1 MVQHVPA
8 VPPMGASHLQQR
20 LQIFPIA
27 KSYLHVLLR
36 IELFISAPG
45 QEQLI
50 DSSLPKVVCLV
61 HTHNLRIQI
70 SSHHIFNPRSSIL
83 LVTNTD
89 ATRNKIQAVRN
100 FIENG
105 MKLQM
110 DEWNVGLYGGLR
122 YRPNEGESPPSSVL
136 TTYQGKTIVFLGN
149 RFKFFGNGP
158 RNIAELCDIRSL
170 AEATRNGTTCL
181 FLGLAGESS
190 YNTLLNG
197 LIFPV
202 PSDAS
207 DTTQLL
213 RPSDQC
219 ATMEVLA
226 DSVRQE
232 KLFGSTAFSL
242 YTIPIQA
249 RWYQFGKAKSKDEAE
264 KLSKYMRRE
273 LPQERFLITPVKIET
288 ATNMPDGGV
297 CVSNGIPR
305 ESSQPSKKKQKA
317 LAVLHGSSRQL
328 SVCAIE
334 ESRNVNAINKGLS
347 KVNPSESNLDYF
359 ERYSIAASL
368 SVSLRVELA
377 WDTGAV
383 MTEAESPNCST
394 FALNA
399 IVISLQRDINLEIQ
413 TFLRQAHGPQ
423 VPQPSNSVEESKNY
437 MRLHLPILATLLQY
451 RKAKT
456 EFKPPEPIVEILHSV
471 EASCLP
477 QRKRQI
483 AQEILIRRRSQLRD
497 FIIRMIDE
505 VLIRK
510 QFNTEE
516 IKEFHFQARAKT
528 KTKTITKID
537 PQKKRNSNRNTEEVI
552 VQRAVEITKIS
563 KHAFK
568 NGQKNATDVFP
579 RTIHYYTNDEWN
591 AHFMA
596 IETSLARMNADT
608 EKAWEALGS
617 MVLPPPPPPSS
628 S

>member
-8 VPPMGASHLQQR
+8 VPPIGASHIQQR

-50 DSSLPKVVCLV
+50 DSSIPKVVCLV

-89 ATRNKIQAVRN
+89 ATWNKIQAVRN

-158 RNIAELCDIRSL
+158 RKIAELCDIRAL

-207 DTTQLL
+207 GTTQLL
-213 RPSDQC
+213 RPSAQC
-219 ATMEVLA
+219 ATMQVLA

-232 KLFGSTAFSL
+232 KLFGSTEFGL

-249 RWYQFGKAKSKDEAE
+249 RWYHFGKAKSKDEAE

-273 LPQERFLITPVKIET
+273 LPQERFLITPVKTET
-288 ATNMPDGGV
+288 AANMPDCGV

-334 ESRNVNAINKGLS
+334 ESRLS
-347 KVNPSESNLDYF
+347 KVNSSENNLDYF
-359 ERYSIAASL
+359 ESYSIAASL
-368 SVSLRVELA
+368 SVLLRVKLA
-377 WDTGAV
+377 WDAGAV
-383 MTEAESPNCST
+383 MTEAETNCST

-413 TFLRQAHGPQ
+413 TFLRQAHGLQ
-423 VPQPSNSVEESKNY
+423 VPQPSNNVEESKDY
-437 MRLHLPILATLLQY
+437 MRLHFPSLATLLQY

-477 QRKRQI
+477 QKKRQI
-483 AQEILIRRRSQLRD
+483 AKEILIRRRSQLRG
-497 FIIRMIDE
+497 FIVRMIDE
-505 VLIRK
+505 LLIRK
-510 QFNTEE
+510 KFNTQE

-528 KTKTITKID
+528 KID
-537 PQKKRNSNRNTEEVI
+537 QKKRNRNTDEVI
-552 VQRAVEITKIS
+552 VQRAVEIIKIS

-579 RTIHYYTNDEWN
+579 RTIHYTNDEWN
-591 AHFMA
+591 AHYMA
-596 IETSLARMNADT
+596 IQTSLALMNADT

-617 MVLPPPPPPSS
+617 MVLPPSS
-628 S
+628 

>member
-8 VPPMGASHLQQR
+8 VPPMGASPLQQR

-36 IELFISAPG
+36 IELFILAPG
-45 QEQLI
+45 QEQLT

-61 HTHNLRIQI
+61 QTHNLRIQI

-100 FIENG
+100 FIENE

-122 YRPNEGESPPSSVL
+122 YRPDEGESTPSSVL
-136 TTYQGKTIVFLGN
+136 TTYQGKTIIFLGN
-149 RFKFFGNGP
+149 CFKFFGVGQ
-158 RNIAELCDIRSL
+158 RKIAELCDIRSL
-170 AEATRNGTTCL
+170 AEATCNGTTCL
-181 FLGLAGESS
+181 FLGLAGERS

-202 PSDAS
+202 PSEAS
-207 DTTQLL
+207 GTTQLV

-232 KLFGSTAFSL
+232 KLFGSTDFAL
-242 YTIPIQA
+242 YTIPVQA

-288 ATNMPDGGV
+288 AANMSDGGV
-297 CVSNGIPR
+297 IVSNGIPG

-334 ESRNVNAINKGLS
+334 ESRNVNAINKGLP
-347 KVNPSESNLDYF
+347 KVNSSKSNLDYF
-359 ERYSIAASL
+359 ESYSIAASL
-368 SVSLRVELA
+368 PVSRRVKLA
-377 WDTGAV
+377 WDAGAL
-383 MTEAESPNCST
+383 MTEAETKCSA

-413 TFLRQAHGPQ
+413 TFLRLAAGPQ
-423 VPQPSNSVEESKNY
+423 VPPPSDVEESKNY
-437 MRLHLPILATLLQY
+437 MRVHFPILATLLHY
-451 RKAKT
+451 RKAMT
-456 EFKPPEPIVEILHSV
+456 EFKPPEPIVEVLHSA

-477 QRKRQI
+477 QKKRQI
-483 AQEILIRRRSQLRD
+483 AQAILIRLWQRRSQLRD
-497 FIIRMIDE
+497 FIVHMIDE
-505 VLIRK
+505 LLMRK
-510 QFNTEE
+510 QFTTEE
-516 IKEFHFQARAKT
+516 IKEFHSQSRAK
-528 KTKTITKID
+528 IY
-537 PQKKRNSNRNTEEVI
+537 KRSRNTEEVI

-563 KHAFK
+563 KHAFR

-579 RTIHYYTNDEWN
+579 RTIHCTNDEWN
-591 AHFMA
+591 AQFTA
-596 IETSLARMNADT
+596 IETSAARLKADT
-608 EKAWEALGS
+608 EQAWEALGS
-617 MVLPPPPPPSS
+617 MVLPS
-628 S
+628 

>member
-8 VPPMGASHLQQR
+8 VPPMGASPLQQR
-20 LQIFPIA
+20 LQIFPTA

-36 IELFISAPG
+36 LKLYILAPG
-45 QEQLI
+45 QEQLV

-61 HTHNLRIQI
+61 HTHNLQIQI

-100 FIENG
+100 FIENE

-122 YRPNEGESPPSSVL
+122 YRPDEGESPPSNVL

-149 RFKFFGNGP
+149 RFKFFGDGP
-158 RNIAELCDIRSL
+158 RKIAELCDIRSL
-170 AEATRNGTTCL
+170 AEATCNGTTCL
-181 FLGLAGESS
+181 FLGLAGERS

-202 PSDAS
+202 PSEAS
-207 DTTQLL
+207 GTTQLV

-219 ATMEVLA
+219 ATMEILA

-232 KLFGSTAFSL
+232 KLFGSTGFAL
-242 YTIPIQA
+242 YNIPVQA

-273 LPQERFLITPVKIET
+273 LPQERFLITPIKIET
-288 ATNMPDGGV
+288 AANMPDGDV
-297 CVSNGIPR
+297 SVSNGIHG
-305 ESSQPSKKKQKA
+305 ESNQPSKKKQKA

-334 ESRNVNAINKGLS
+334 ESRNVNAINKGLL
-347 KVNPSESNLDYF
+347 KVNSSKSNLDYF
-359 ERYSIAASL
+359 ESYSIAASL
-368 SVSLRVELA
+368 PVSRRVELA
-377 WDTGAV
+377 WDAGAV
-383 MTEAESPNCST
+383 KTEAETKCST

-413 TFLRQAHGPQ
+413 NFLREASGPQ
-423 VPQPSNSVEESKNY
+423 VPEPSNVEESKNY
-437 MRLHLPILATLLQY
+437 MRLHFPILATLLQY
-451 RKAKT
+451 RKALT
-456 EFKPPEPIVEILHSV
+456 EFKPPEPIVEVLQSA
-471 EASCLP
+471 EASCQP
-477 QRKRQI
+477 QKKRQI
-483 AQEILIRRRSQLRD
+483 AQAILIRPWQRRSQLRE
-497 FIIRMIDE
+497 FIVRMIDE
-505 VLIRK
+505 LLIRK
-510 QFNTEE
+510 QFTTEE
-516 IKEFHFQARAKT
+516 IKEFHFQTRAK
-528 KTKTITKID
+528 ID
-537 PQKKRNSNRNTEEVI
+537 RRSRNTEDGI

-579 RTIHYYTNDEWN
+579 RTFHCTNDEWN
-591 AHFMA
+591 AQFTA
-596 IETSLARMNADT
+596 IEISAARMKADT
-608 EKAWEALGS
+608 EQAWEALGS
-617 MVLPPPPPPSS
+617 MVLPS
-628 S
+628 

>member
-8 VPPMGASHLQQR
+8 VPPMGASPLQQR

-36 IELFISAPG
+36 IELFILAPG
-45 QEQLI
+45 QEQLT
-50 DSSLPKVVCLV
+50 DSSLAKAVCLV

-100 FIENG
+100 FIENE

-110 DEWNVGLYGGLR
+110 DEWNIGLYGGLR
-122 YRPNEGESPPSSVL
+122 YRPDEVESPPSSVL

-149 RFKFFGNGP
+149 CFKFFGDGP
-158 RNIAELCDIRSL
+158 RKIAELCDIRLL

-181 FLGLAGESS
+181 FLGLAGERS

-202 PSDAS
+202 PSEAS
-207 DTTQLL
+207 GTPQFV

-219 ATMEVLA
+219 ATMEILA

-232 KLFGSTAFSL
+232 KLFGSTEFAL
-242 YTIPIQA
+242 YTIPVQA
-249 RWYQFGKAKSKDEAE
+249 RWYQFGKAKSRADAE
-264 KLSKYMRRE
+264 KLSKYMRKE

-288 ATNMPDGGV
+288 AANMPDGGV
-297 CVSNGIPR
+297 FVSNGIPG

-334 ESRNVNAINKGLS
+334 ESRNANAINKGLP
-347 KVNPSESNLDYF
+347 KVNSSKSNLDYF
-359 ERYSIAASL
+359 ECYSIAASL
-368 SVSLRVELA
+368 PVSRRVEFA
-377 WDTGAV
+377 WNADAV
-383 MTEAESPNCST
+383 MTEAETKCSA

-413 TFLRQAHGPQ
+413 TFLREAAGPQ
-423 VPQPSNSVEESKNY
+423 VPQPSNVEESKNY
-437 MRLHLPILATLLQY
+437 MRLHFPSLATLLHY

-456 EFKPPEPIVEILHSV
+456 EFKPPEPIVEVLHSA

-477 QRKRQI
+477 QNKRQI
-483 AQEILIRRRSQLRD
+483 AQAILLRLWQRRSQLRD
-497 FIIRMIDE
+497 FIVHMIDE
-505 VLIRK
+505 LLMRK
-510 QFNTEE
+510 QFTTQE
-516 IKEFHFQARAKT
+516 IKEFHFQSSAK
-528 KTKTITKID
+528 IY
-537 PQKKRNSNRNTEEVI
+537 NRGRTTEEVI

-563 KHAFK
+563 KHSFK
-568 NGQKNATDVFP
+568 NGQQNARDVIP
-579 RTIHYYTNDEWN
+579 RTIPCTNDEWN
-591 AHFMA
+591 AQFTA
-596 IETSLARMNADT
+596 IETSAARLKADT
-608 EKAWEALGS
+608 EQAWKALGS
-617 MVLPPPPPPSS
+617 MVLPS
-628 S
+628 